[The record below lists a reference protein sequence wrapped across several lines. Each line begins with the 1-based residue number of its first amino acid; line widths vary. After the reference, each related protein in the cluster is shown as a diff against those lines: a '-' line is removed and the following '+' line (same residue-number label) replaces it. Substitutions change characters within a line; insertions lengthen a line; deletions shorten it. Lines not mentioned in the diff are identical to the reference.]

1 MSSSVYSGWARE
13 SYLLMVAAMSNEID
27 AEKILRKLYEL
38 WADQNGQTI
47 TEITITKKDKAKE
60 AKACE

>member
-1 MSSSVYSGWARE
+1 
-13 SYLLMVAAMSNEID
+13 MSNEID